1 MEYNELIDEEKLDTY
16 REGKELRIGDYAVFQ
31 SEYTEKITIGRICE
45 NIDDAHDEV
54 EWIRVKEKDSLVP
67 KWNCNS
73 RYFIFDENNNE
84 HWIVD
89 KGNRPEIYDVGSG
102 NTIESVDTEEELL
115 DIITSKYSIFEE
127 VRD

>member
-1 MEYNELIDEEKLDTY
+1 M
-16 REGKELRIGDYAVFQ
+16 
-31 SEYTEKITIGRICE
+31 
-45 NIDDAHDEV
+45 
-54 EWIRVKEKDSLVP
+54 VP

-89 KGNRPEIYDVGSG
+89 KGNRPEIYNVESG
-102 NTIESVDTEEELL
+102 NTIESADTEEELL

-127 VRD
+127 VRN